1 LFIGASTLFPPTHDR
16 HTNKDSLGDSN
27 GINGMPLKEQTFVA
41 VAPQYR
47 GQRVRR
53 TRLQAALIAKVPEGA
68 IKLRKRLIS
77 LSNIDEGGAL
87 LIFEDGEEVI
97 ADLVI
102 GGDGIGSV
110 CFLSFFVLVVS

>member
-1 LFIGASTLFPPTHDR
+1 MS
-16 HTNKDSLGDSN
+16 
-27 GINGMPLKEQTFVA
+27 LKEQTFVA

-68 IKLRKRLIS
+68 IKLRKRLVS
-77 LSNIDEGGAL
+77 LINIDEGGAHL
-87 LIFEDGEEVI
+87 AFEGGEEVI

-102 GGDGIGSV
+102 GGDGIRSV
-110 CFLSFFVLVVS
+110 CFLSFFVLMVS